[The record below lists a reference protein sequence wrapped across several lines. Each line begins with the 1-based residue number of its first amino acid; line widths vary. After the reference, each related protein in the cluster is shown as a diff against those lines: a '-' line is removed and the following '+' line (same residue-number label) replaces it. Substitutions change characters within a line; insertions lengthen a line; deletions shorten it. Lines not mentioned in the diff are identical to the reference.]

1 MTTRKE
7 GRRRL
12 TRQPCDTPTR
22 LSRLLCET
30 ARSAAAQPRLVP
42 PTSAAAGG
50 PPGARRC
57 WRTCRWQVRVC
68 SPLPLACHALTS
80 PVPGL
85 CAADEYTIQ
94 SLLEQLPCGH
104 AEAREALRARALN
117 ELYPRWTALLQAGF
131 SVLVYGV
138 GSKKQLLE
146 EFQHHLGLDGAVV
159 VVNGWHP
166 TLRAKHILAACL
178 AAVAPSDAALRG
190 RGCGELLAALQAV
203 LPCVR
208 SGHQRRLYLL
218 LNNIDGQ
225 QLRGGEAQGMLADLA
240 AVPNVHLVAS
250 ADSVNFPLLWNKRNA
265 ARMRW
270 AWEHAPTYAPY
281 TAETEVVAR
290 ALTGRGEERLLRGA
304 SHVLLSLTP
313 NARTVFRLLAEA
325 QLQNSDIGGLTFAQ
339 WYALCRAQLSVAS
352 EDALRIHLG
361 EFLDHNLV
369 KKLRRSDGV
378 ELLAIQFSADD
389 LKQILEDVG
398 GPAH

>member
-1 MTTRKE
+1 
-7 GRRRL
+7 
-12 TRQPCDTPTR
+12 
-22 LSRLLCET
+22 
-30 ARSAAAQPRLVP
+30 
-42 PTSAAAGG
+42 
-50 PPGARRC
+50 
-57 WRTCRWQVRVC
+57 
-68 SPLPLACHALTS
+68 
-80 PVPGL
+80 
-85 CAADEYTIQ
+85 
-94 SLLEQLPCGH
+94 
-104 AEAREALRARALN
+104 
-117 ELYPRWTALLQAGF
+117 
-131 SVLVYGV
+131 
-138 GSKKQLLE
+138 
-146 EFQHHLGLDGAVV
+146 
-159 VVNGWHP
+159 
-166 TLRAKHILAACL
+166 
-178 AAVAPSDAALRG
+178 
-190 RGCGELLAALQAV
+190 
-203 LPCVR
+203 
-208 SGHQRRLYLL
+208 
-218 LNNIDGQ
+218 
-225 QLRGGEAQGMLADLA
+225 
-240 AVPNVHLVAS
+240 
-250 ADSVNFPLLWNKRNA
+250 
-265 ARMRW
+265 MRW